1 MAEQVISKKE
11 TAKVIARTVGEILG
25 LKLLKRESQA
35 VNKQGRVDKVW
46 FDATITKTCIKNN
59 INEAHIRKIGGWVV
73 GAEVQEVE
81 ADE

>member
-1 MAEQVISKKE
+1 MAEQIISKKE

-25 LKLLKRESQA
+25 LKLLKRETQA

-46 FDATITKTCIKNN
+46 FDATITKTCIKHN